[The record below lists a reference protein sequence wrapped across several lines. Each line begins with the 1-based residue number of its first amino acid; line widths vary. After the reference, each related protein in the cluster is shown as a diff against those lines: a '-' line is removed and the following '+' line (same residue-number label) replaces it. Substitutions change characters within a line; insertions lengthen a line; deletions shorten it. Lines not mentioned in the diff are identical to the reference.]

1 MVLLVGLLRLP
12 EFLIDGAG
20 DVGQHASP
28 NHFVP
33 LWLIELRE
41 SWIELRLLLELVE
54 TRRCITTH
62 SYLPP
67 QLTPEFRV
75 RVGKRSSAAK
85 RACRK

>member
-41 SWIELRLLLELVE
+41 SWIVGLIEAVE
-54 TRRCITTH
+54 KAIRRN
-62 SYLPP
+62 
-67 QLTPEFRV
+67 
-75 RVGKRSSAAK
+75 
-85 RACRK
+85 